1 MKIYIV
7 ADMEGIGGIVRPEQV
22 LKGNPEYDEARRLL
36 IREVNAVVE
45 GALAGGATHVVV
57 KDAHA
62 DGFNFPPEELHPAA
76 EYIMGTP
83 HPGRFPD
90 LDETVNGVFLVGYHA
105 MAGTPAAVRDHTYSS
120 RDWQAFYLND
130 RQMGEVGIDAS
141 IAGYYGVPVLLVTGD
156 DKVCAEAR
164 GLLGEIVT
172 AQVKTGIARH
182 CARLLPPARVRDL
195 VREKARAAMELIGQV
210 PPLRHGVPVSVKIRY
225 TGTEIA
231 DGIRA
236 CWKDGASDAGGEAKT
251 ARVKTAG
258 VDGVE
263 ILRLD
268 GQTVLY
274 EGNDLLDVLH
284 QAL

>member
-22 LKGNPEYDEARRLL
+22 VKGNPEYEEARRLL
-36 IREVNAVVE
+36 IREVNAAVE
-45 GALAGGATHVVV
+45 GAIAGGATQVIV

-62 DGFNFPPEELHPAA
+62 NGFNFPPEELHPAA

-90 LDETVNGVFLVGYHA
+90 LDETVDGVFLVGYHA

-141 IAGYYGVPVLLVTGD
+141 IAGYYGVPVVLVTGD

-164 GLLGEIVT
+164 DLLGGVAT
-172 AQVKTGIARH
+172 AQVKKGIARH
-182 CARLLPPARVRDL
+182 CARLLSPARARDL
-195 VREKARAAMELIGQV
+195 VREKAREAMGLIGQI
-210 PPLRHGVPVSVKIRY
+210 PPLRHSVPVSVKVRY

-231 DGIRA
+231 DGIRIYRE
-236 CWKDGASDAGGEAKT
+236 DGVQESAGEIKTGGMNAGG
-251 ARVKTAG
+251 VN
-258 VDGVE
+258 GVE

-268 GQTVLY
+268 GQTVLCN
-274 EGNDLLDVLH
+274 GNDLLNVLH
-284 QAL
+284 QVL